1 MNIKETVYKKIA
13 KTLEIAQEDI
23 NDDSLLV
30 DDLGADSLETVELVM
45 ELEEAFDMEISDND
59 AETLV
64 SVQKIIDY
72 IEEYH
77 S

>member
-1 MNIKETVYKKIA
+1 MNIKEIVYEKIA
-13 KTLEIAQEDI
+13 KTIEIAQEDI

>member
-1 MNIKETVYKKIA
+1 MNIKEIVYEKIA
-13 KTLEIAQEDI
+13 KTIEIAQEDI
-23 NDDSLLV
+23 KDDSLLV